1 MKLKEV
7 QCDQFAGLNRND
19 PASTIKFGDGL
30 NLIVG
35 DNEQGKSTMVDL
47 IYYLLFKDVKLDTR
61 SDKEFIARYFP
72 QKTTGRA
79 GDVIDGALVFEDEE
93 GECCI
98 RKEWEKKGGIC
109 RLTLPDG
116 TLIRDP
122 DALKQYL
129 RDTLPYQEGIYGE
142 IVFASQKRQLN
153 CVKSIMEGLNRD
165 KATKDK
171 LQQTRET
178 LLSVLNRAALETGGV
193 ALDELE
199 KQIEQRLTQYN
210 AHWDDRMELPEGG
223 VKRGIHNKWKKEVGL
238 ILQAYYEMEEVRGKL
253 QKAEADEETC
263 EKITDRIR
271 SLEKEK
277 ELRTAEKEEFSGVRT
292 ALKTR
297 RILLEKLTDQTERIR
312 EMEKVLQ
319 EWPKL
324 SRQIAQAQALKEQR
338 NQVTLLRQYEQADR
352 IRINREAAA
361 DRLQQMMPVTQED
374 IDTYRKA
381 QRRKAGLEG
390 KMSGLSL
397 VARIRMEKDMPV
409 HVSQLASGEELV
421 ADGNEFQIN
430 AAVEI
435 EIPDVM
441 KMQLLPQDVDVD
453 VLREEIKACDV
464 VMNHIMDQYKT
475 DSCDKLE
482 EMKAS
487 YQQCQFEMERLD
499 AQWNQ
504 ILDGAD
510 WESLKTAGEEVRYKY
525 SLEAAGET
533 RQHEQ
538 SLETAGEETAHE
550 YSPETAAYTVS
561 PETEEQLP
569 NSSLDPDEIDDR
581 IRALCGAGVSLEEY
595 LGGRKAKQ
603 SACEDK
609 YHSIEEL
616 KKQKETLE
624 QELGQIQKEADEAN
638 QIPDKYKRIPDPDRY
653 LTELNEEVKELEEDI
668 RQSNAQKNE
677 LSRSMDEVAAE
688 EYAELLEE
696 KVQNYEKTRKAYRH
710 WKHISEVFQE
720 LKEQSSDNPVQDIE
734 DHFRKYLAEIS
745 QDALDASM
753 DERMEVDLASGT
765 RRLTYDTLSDGTKDT
780 IALAFRLAMLEH
792 LFPEGNGLA
801 VFDDPFTDMDP
812 GRVRQACRLV
822 QKFAERNQVIF
833 TTCDNKY
840 EEIFGN
846 GPVNVVHIGAD

>member
-1 MKLKEV
+1 
-7 QCDQFAGLNRND
+7 
-19 PASTIKFGDGL
+19 
-30 NLIVG
+30 
-35 DNEQGKSTMVDL
+35 
-47 IYYLLFKDVKLDTR
+47 
-61 SDKEFIARYFP
+61 
-72 QKTTGRA
+72 
-79 GDVIDGALVFEDEE
+79 
-93 GECCI
+93 
-98 RKEWEKKGGIC
+98 
-109 RLTLPDG
+109 
-116 TLIRDP
+116 
-122 DALKQYL
+122 
-129 RDTLPYQEGIYGE
+129 
-142 IVFASQKRQLN
+142 
-153 CVKSIMEGLNRD
+153 
-165 KATKDK
+165 
-171 LQQTRET
+171 
-178 LLSVLNRAALETGGV
+178 
-193 ALDELE
+193 
-199 KQIEQRLTQYN
+199 
-210 AHWDDRMELPEGG
+210 
-223 VKRGIHNKWKKEVGL
+223 
-238 ILQAYYEMEEVRGKL
+238 
-253 QKAEADEETC
+253 
-263 EKITDRIR
+263 
-271 SLEKEK
+271 
-277 ELRTAEKEEFSGVRT
+277 
-292 ALKTR
+292 
-297 RILLEKLTDQTERIR
+297 
-312 EMEKVLQ
+312 
-319 EWPKL
+319 
-324 SRQIAQAQALKEQR
+324 
-338 NQVTLLRQYEQADR
+338 
-352 IRINREAAA
+352 
-361 DRLQQMMPVTQED
+361 
-374 IDTYRKA
+374 
-381 QRRKAGLEG
+381 
-390 KMSGLSL
+390 
-397 VARIRMEKDMPV
+397 MPV
-409 HVSQLASGEELV
+409 HVSQLASGKKLV

-435 EIPDVM
+435 EIPEVM

-453 VLREEIKACDV
+453 VLREEIKVCDV

-753 DERMEVDLASGT
+753 DKRMEVDLASGT

>member
-253 QKAEADEETC
+253 RKAEADEETC
-263 EKITDRIR
+263 EEITDRIR

-312 EMEKVLQ
+312 EMENVLQ

-324 SRQIAQAQALKEQR
+324 SEQIAQAQALKEQR

-352 IRINREAAA
+352 IRINRESAA

-397 VARIRMEKDMPV
+397 VARIQMRGDNPV
-409 HVSQLASGEELV
+409 HVSQLASGEELA

-435 EIPDVM
+435 EIPEVM

-453 VLREEIKACDV
+453 ALREEIKACDV

-482 EMKAS
+482 EMKTL

-499 AQWNQ
+499 AQWDQ
-504 ILDGAD
+504 ILGGAD
-510 WESLKTAGEEVRYKY
+510 WESLKKAGEAARQKY
-525 SLEAAGET
+525 SLETTGEM
-533 RQHEQ
+533 RQSEH

-550 YSPETAAYTVS
+550 YSPETAAHTDS
-561 PETEEQLP
+561 PETEEQFLHSP
-569 NSSLDPDEIDDR
+569 LDPDEIDDS
-581 IRALCGAGVSLEEY
+581 ICALCGAGVSLEEY
-595 LGGRKAKQ
+595 LGGRKVKQ
-603 SACEDK
+603 SACEAK

-624 QELGQIQKEADEAN
+624 QELGQTQKEADEAN

-653 LTELNEEVKELEEDI
+653 LTELNEEVKELEENI
-668 RQSNAQKNE
+668 RRSNARKNE

-696 KVQNYEKTRKAYRH
+696 KVQTYEKTRKAYRH
-710 WKHISEVFQE
+710 WKHIYEVFQE

-753 DERMEVDLASGT
+753 DEKMEIDLASGT

-840 EEIFGN
+840 EEIFQN

>member
-178 LLSVLNRAALETGGV
+178 LFSVLNRAALETGGV

-253 QKAEADEETC
+253 RKAEVDEETC
-263 EKITDRIR
+263 EEITDRIR

-324 SRQIAQAQALKEQR
+324 SEQIAQAQALKEQR
-338 NQVTLLRQYEQADR
+338 NQVTLLRQYEQANQ
-352 IRINREAAA
+352 IRINRESAA

-374 IDTYRKA
+374 IDIYRKA

-397 VARIRMEKDMPV
+397 VARIQMEKDMPV
-409 HVSQLASGEELV
+409 HVSQLESGKKLV

-435 EIPDVM
+435 EIPEVM

-453 VLREEIKACDV
+453 ALREEIKACDV

-482 EMKAS
+482 EMKTL

-504 ILDGAD
+504 ILGGAD
-510 WESLKTAGEEVRYKY
+510 WESLKKAGEAARQKY
-525 SLEAAGET
+525 SLETTGEM
-533 RQHEQ
+533 RQSEH

-581 IRALCGAGVSLEEY
+581 IRALCGAGVSPEEY

-624 QELGQIQKEADEAN
+624 QELGQTQKEADEAN

-668 RQSNAQKNE
+668 RRSNARKNE

-696 KVQNYEKTRKAYRH
+696 KVQTYEKTRKAYRH

>member
-79 GDVIDGALVFEDEE
+79 GDVIDGALVFENEE

-178 LLSVLNRAALETGGV
+178 LFSVLNRAALETGGV

-253 QKAEADEETC
+253 RKAEADEETC
-263 EKITDRIR
+263 EEITDRIR

-297 RILLEKLTDQTERIR
+297 HILLEKLTDQTERIR
-312 EMEKVLQ
+312 EMENVLQ

-324 SRQIAQAQALKEQR
+324 SGQIAQAQALKEQR

-352 IRINREAAA
+352 IRINREATAG
-361 DRLQQMMPVTQED
+361 RLQQMMPVTQED

-397 VARIRMEKDMPV
+397 VARIQMEKDMPV
-409 HVSQLASGEELV
+409 HVSQLESGKKLV
-421 ADGNEFQIN
+421 VDGNEFQIN

-435 EIPDVM
+435 EIPEVM

-482 EMKAS
+482 EMKTS

-510 WESLKTAGEEVRYKY
+510 WENLKAAGEAARKKY
-525 SLEAAGET
+525 SLETTGEM
-533 RQHEQ
+533 RQSEH

-550 YSPETAAYTVS
+550 YSPETAAHTDS
-561 PETEEQLP
+561 PETEEQLLHSP
-569 NSSLDPDEIDDR
+569 LDPDEIDDS

-595 LGGRKAKQ
+595 LGGRKEKQ
-603 SACEDK
+603 SDYEAK

-616 KKQKETLE
+616 KKQKETLG
-624 QELGQIQKEADEAN
+624 QERGQTQKEADETD
-638 QIPDKYKRIPDPDRY
+638 QIPDKYRRIPDPDRY
-653 LTELNEEVKELEEDI
+653 LTELNEEIKELEENI
-668 RQSNAQKNE
+668 RQSNARKNE

-696 KVQNYEKTRKAYRH
+696 KVQTYEKTRKAYRH

-753 DERMEVDLASGT
+753 DEKMEVDLASGT

-840 EEIFGN
+840 EEIFQN

>member
-79 GDVIDGALVFEDEE
+79 GDVIDGALVFEVEE

-129 RDTLPYQEGIYGE
+129 RDTLPYQKGIYGE

-223 VKRGIHNKWKKEVGL
+223 VKRGINNKWKKEVGL
-238 ILQAYYEMEEVRGKL
+238 ILQAYYEMEEVREKL
-253 QKAEADEETC
+253 RKAEADEETC
-263 EKITDRIR
+263 EEITDRIR

-277 ELRTAEKEEFSGVRT
+277 ELRTAEKEKFSGVRT

-397 VARIRMEKDMPV
+397 VARIQMEKDMPV
-409 HVSQLASGEELV
+409 YVSQLASGEELA

-435 EIPDVM
+435 DIPDVM

-482 EMKAS
+482 EMKTS

-510 WESLKTAGEEVRYKY
+510 WENLKAAGEAARQKY
-525 SLEAAGET
+525 SLETTGEM
-533 RQHEQ
+533 RQSEH

-581 IRALCGAGVSLEEY
+581 IRALCGAGVSPEEY

-624 QELGQIQKEADEAN
+624 QELGQTQKEADEAN

-668 RQSNAQKNE
+668 RRSNARKNE

-696 KVQNYEKTRKAYRH
+696 KVQTYEKTRKAYRH

>member
-47 IYYLLFKDVKLDTR
+47 IYYLLFKDVTLDTR
-61 SDKEFIARYFP
+61 SDKEFLARYFP

-178 LLSVLNRAALETGGV
+178 LFSVLNRAALETGGV

-253 QKAEADEETC
+253 RKAEADEETC
-263 EKITDRIR
+263 EEITDRIR

-312 EMEKVLQ
+312 EMENVLQ

-324 SRQIAQAQALKEQR
+324 SEQIAQAQALKEQR

-352 IRINREAAA
+352 IRINRESAA

-397 VARIRMEKDMPV
+397 VARIQMRGDNPV
-409 HVSQLASGEELV
+409 HVSQLASGEELA

-435 EIPDVM
+435 EIPEVM

-453 VLREEIKACDV
+453 ALREEIKACDV

-482 EMKAS
+482 EMKTL

-499 AQWNQ
+499 AQWDQ
-504 ILDGAD
+504 ILGGAD
-510 WESLKTAGEEVRYKY
+510 WESLKKAGEAARQKY
-525 SLEAAGET
+525 SLETTGEM
-533 RQHEQ
+533 RQSEH

-550 YSPETAAYTVS
+550 YSPETAAHTDS
-561 PETEEQLP
+561 PETEEQFLHSP
-569 NSSLDPDEIDDR
+569 LDPDEIDDS
-581 IRALCGAGVSLEEY
+581 ICALCGAGVSLEEY
-595 LGGRKAKQ
+595 LGGRKVKQ
-603 SACEDK
+603 SDYEAK

-624 QELGQIQKEADEAN
+624 QELGQTQKEADEAN

-653 LTELNEEVKELEEDI
+653 LTELNEEVKELEENI
-668 RQSNAQKNE
+668 RQSNARKNE

-696 KVQNYEKTRKAYRH
+696 KVQTDEKTRTASRH
-710 WKHISEVFQE
+710 WKHIYEVFQE

-753 DERMEVDLASGT
+753 DEKMEIDLASGT

>member
-35 DNEQGKSTMVDL
+35 DNEQGKSTMIDL

-116 TLIRDP
+116 TLIRNP

-178 LLSVLNRAALETGGV
+178 LFSVLNRAALETGGV

-292 ALKTR
+292 VLKTR

-381 QRRKAGLEG
+381 QRRKVGLEG

-409 HVSQLASGEELV
+409 HVSQLASGEELA

-435 EIPDVM
+435 DIPDVM

-624 QELGQIQKEADEAN
+624 QELGQTQKEADEAN

-668 RQSNAQKNE
+668 RRSNARKNE

>member
-79 GDVIDGALVFEDEE
+79 GDVIDGALVFEVEE

-129 RDTLPYQEGIYGE
+129 RDTLPYQKGIYGE

-178 LLSVLNRAALETGGV
+178 LLSVLNSAALETGGV

-223 VKRGIHNKWKKEVGL
+223 VKRGINNKWKKEVGL

-253 QKAEADEETC
+253 RKAEADEETC
-263 EKITDRIR
+263 EEITDRIR

-277 ELRTAEKEEFSGVRT
+277 ELRTAEKEKFSGVRT

-397 VARIRMEKDMPV
+397 VARIQMEKDMPV
-409 HVSQLASGEELV
+409 YVSQLASGEELA

-435 EIPDVM
+435 DIPDVM

-482 EMKAS
+482 EMKTS

-510 WESLKTAGEEVRYKY
+510 WENLKAAGEAARQKY
-525 SLEAAGET
+525 SLETTGEM
-533 RQHEQ
+533 RQSEH

-581 IRALCGAGVSLEEY
+581 IRALCGAGVSPEEY

-624 QELGQIQKEADEAN
+624 QELGQTQKEADEAN

-668 RQSNAQKNE
+668 RRSNARKNE

-696 KVQNYEKTRKAYRH
+696 KVQTYEKTRKAYRH

>member
-72 QKTTGRA
+72 QKTTGRV

-352 IRINREAAA
+352 VRINREAAA

-397 VARIRMEKDMPV
+397 VARIQMEKDMPV
-409 HVSQLASGEELV
+409 HVSQLASGKKLV

-435 EIPDVM
+435 EIPEVM

-624 QELGQIQKEADEAN
+624 QELGQTQKEADEAN

-668 RQSNAQKNE
+668 RRSNARKNE

>member
-199 KQIEQRLTQYN
+199 KQIEQRFTQYN
-210 AHWDDRMELPEGG
+210 AHWDERMELPEGG

-253 QKAEADEETC
+253 RKAEADEETC
-263 EKITDRIR
+263 EEITDRIR

-397 VARIRMEKDMPV
+397 VARIQMEKDMPV
-409 HVSQLASGEELV
+409 HVSQLASGEELA

-482 EMKAS
+482 EMKTS

-510 WESLKTAGEEVRYKY
+510 WENLKAAGEAARQKY
-525 SLEAAGET
+525 SLETTGEM
-533 RQHEQ
+533 RQSEH
-538 SLETAGEETAHE
+538 GEETAHE

-581 IRALCGAGVSLEEY
+581 IRALCGAGVSPEEY

-624 QELGQIQKEADEAN
+624 QELGQTQKEADEAN

-668 RQSNAQKNE
+668 RRSNARKNE

-696 KVQNYEKTRKAYRH
+696 KVQTYEKTRKAYRH

>member
-79 GDVIDGALVFEDEE
+79 GDVIDGALVFENEE

-178 LLSVLNRAALETGGV
+178 LFSVLNRAALETGGV

-253 QKAEADEETC
+253 RNAEADEETC
-263 EKITDRIR
+263 EEITDRIR

-297 RILLEKLTDQTERIR
+297 HILLEKLTDQTERIR
-312 EMEKVLQ
+312 EMENVLQ

-324 SRQIAQAQALKEQR
+324 SGQIAQAQALKEQR

-352 IRINREAAA
+352 IRINREATAG
-361 DRLQQMMPVTQED
+361 RLQQMMPVTQED

-397 VARIRMEKDMPV
+397 VARIQMEKDMPV
-409 HVSQLASGEELV
+409 HVSQLESGKKLV
-421 ADGNEFQIN
+421 VDGNEFQIN

-435 EIPDVM
+435 E
-441 KMQLLPQDVDVD
+441 
-453 VLREEIKACDV
+453 
-464 VMNHIMDQYKT
+464 
-475 DSCDKLE
+475 
-482 EMKAS
+482 
-487 YQQCQFEMERLD
+487 
-499 AQWNQ
+499 
-504 ILDGAD
+504 
-510 WESLKTAGEEVRYKY
+510 TAK
-525 SLEAAGET
+525 
-533 RQHEQ
+533 
-538 SLETAGEETAHE
+538 
-550 YSPETAAYTVS
+550 
-561 PETEEQLP
+561 
-569 NSSLDPDEIDDR
+569 
-581 IRALCGAGVSLEEY
+581 
-595 LGGRKAKQ
+595 
-603 SACEDK
+603 
-609 YHSIEEL
+609 
-616 KKQKETLE
+616 
-624 QELGQIQKEADEAN
+624 
-638 QIPDKYKRIPDPDRY
+638 
-653 LTELNEEVKELEEDI
+653 
-668 RQSNAQKNE
+668 
-677 LSRSMDEVAAE
+677 
-688 EYAELLEE
+688 
-696 KVQNYEKTRKAYRH
+696 
-710 WKHISEVFQE
+710 
-720 LKEQSSDNPVQDIE
+720 
-734 DHFRKYLAEIS
+734 
-745 QDALDASM
+745 
-753 DERMEVDLASGT
+753 SG
-765 RRLTYDTLSDGTKDT
+765 
-780 IALAFRLAMLEH
+780 
-792 LFPEGNGLA
+792 
-801 VFDDPFTDMDP
+801 
-812 GRVRQACRLV
+812 
-822 QKFAERNQVIF
+822 
-833 TTCDNKY
+833 
-840 EEIFGN
+840 
-846 GPVNVVHIGAD
+846 

>member
-1 MKLKEV
+1 MTGAVRRIMKLKEV
-7 QCDQFAGLNRND
+7 RCDQFAGLNRND
-19 PASTIKFGDGL
+19 PASTIKFDGGL

-79 GDVIDGALVFEDEE
+79 GDVIDGALVFEDDE

-171 LQQTRET
+171 LQQTKET

-199 KQIEQRLTQYN
+199 KQLEQRLIQYN

-223 VKRGIHNKWKKEVGL
+223 VKRGIHNKWKREVGL
-238 ILQAYYEMEEVRGKL
+238 ILQAYYEMEEVREKL
-253 QKAEADEETC
+253 QKTEADEEAC
-263 EKITDRIR
+263 EEITGRIR

-277 ELRTAEKEEFSGVRT
+277 ELRTAEKEEFSGFRT

-297 RILLEKLTDQTERIR
+297 RILLEKLTDQTERIH
-312 EMEKVLQ
+312 EMEEVLL

-324 SRQIAQAQALKEQR
+324 SEQIAQAQTLREQR
-338 NQVTLLRQYEQADR
+338 KQAVLLRQYEQADR
-352 IRINREAAA
+352 IRIDWEAATG
-361 DRLQQMMPVTQED
+361 RLQQMMPVTQDD
-374 IDTYRKA
+374 IDAYRKA
-381 QRRKAGLEG
+381 QRRKSGLEG

-397 VARIRMEKDMPV
+397 VARIQMLADAPV
-409 HVSQLASGEELV
+409 HVSQLASGKELA
-421 ADGNEFQIN
+421 ADNHEYQIN
-430 AAVEI
+430 DAVEI

-453 VLREEIKACDV
+453 ALREEIKECDM
-464 VMNHIMDQYKT
+464 VMKRIMDQYKV

-482 EMKAS
+482 EMKTA
-487 YQQCQFEMERLD
+487 YQQCQFELERLD
-499 AQWNQ
+499 AQWDR

-510 WESLKTAGEEVRYKY
+510 WESLKEAGEAARQKY
-525 SLEAAGET
+525 
-533 RQHEQ
+533 

-550 YSPETAAYTVS
+550 YSPET
-561 PETEEQLP
+561 EEQLP
-569 NSSLDPDEIDDR
+569 HSPLDLDEIDNK
-581 IRALCGAGVSLEEY
+581 IRVLCGAGVSLEEY

-603 SACEDK
+603 SDYEAK

-616 KKQKETLE
+616 KKQKETLK
-624 QELGQIQKEADEAN
+624 QERGQTQKEADEAN
-638 QIPDKYKRIPDPDRY
+638 QIPEKYQQIQDPDRY
-653 LTELNEEVKELEEDI
+653 LAKLNEEVKELEEDI
-668 RQSNAQKNE
+668 RQSNARKNE

-696 KVQNYEKTRKAYRH
+696 KAQTYEKTRKTYQH

-720 LKEQSSDNPVQDIE
+720 LKEQSGDNPVQDIE
-734 DHFRKYLAEIS
+734 EHFRRYLGEIS
-745 QDALDASM
+745 QDALNASM
-753 DERMEVDLASGT
+753 DEKMEIDLANGT

-840 EEIFGN
+840 EEIFQN

>member
-142 IVFASQKRQLN
+142 IVFASKKRQLN

-178 LLSVLNRAALETGGV
+178 LFSVLNRAALETGGV

-253 QKAEADEETC
+253 RKAEADEETC
-263 EKITDRIR
+263 EEITDRIC
-271 SLEKEK
+271 SLEKVK

-297 RILLEKLTDQTERIR
+297 HILLEKLTDQTERIR
-312 EMEKVLQ
+312 EMENVLQ

-324 SRQIAQAQALKEQR
+324 SGQIAQAQALKEQR

-352 IRINREAAA
+352 IRINREATAG
-361 DRLQQMMPVTQED
+361 RLQQMMPVTQED

-397 VARIRMEKDMPV
+397 VARIQMEKDMPV
-409 HVSQLASGEELV
+409 HVSQLESGKKLV

-435 EIPDVM
+435 EIPEVM

-453 VLREEIKACDV
+453 ALREEIKACDV

-482 EMKAS
+482 EMKTL
-487 YQQCQFEMERLD
+487 YQQCQFELERLD
-499 AQWNQ
+499 AQWDQ

-510 WESLKTAGEEVRYKY
+510 WETLKKAGEAARQKY
-525 SLEAAGET
+525 SLETTGEM
-533 RQHEQ
+533 RQSEH

-550 YSPETAAYTVS
+550 YSPETAAHTDS
-561 PETEEQLP
+561 PETEEQLLHSP
-569 NSSLDPDEIDDR
+569 LDPDEIDDS
-581 IRALCGAGVSLEEY
+581 IRALCGAGVSPEEY

-624 QELGQIQKEADEAN
+624 QELGQTQKEADEAN

-668 RQSNAQKNE
+668 RRSNARKNE

-696 KVQNYEKTRKAYRH
+696 KVQTYEKTRKAYRH

>member
-142 IVFASQKRQLN
+142 IVFASKKRQLN

-178 LLSVLNRAALETGGV
+178 LFSVLNRAALETGGV

-253 QKAEADEETC
+253 RKAEADEETC
-263 EKITDRIR
+263 EEITDRIC
-271 SLEKEK
+271 SLEKVK

-297 RILLEKLTDQTERIR
+297 HILLEKLTDQTERIR
-312 EMEKVLQ
+312 EMENVLQ

-324 SRQIAQAQALKEQR
+324 SGQIAQAQALKEQR

-352 IRINREAAA
+352 IRINREATAG
-361 DRLQQMMPVTQED
+361 RLQQMMPVTQED

-397 VARIRMEKDMPV
+397 VARIQMEKDMPV
-409 HVSQLASGEELV
+409 HVSQLESGKKLV

-435 EIPDVM
+435 EIPEVM

-453 VLREEIKACDV
+453 ALREEIKACDV

-482 EMKAS
+482 EMKTL
-487 YQQCQFEMERLD
+487 YQQCQFELERLD
-499 AQWNQ
+499 AQWDQ

-510 WESLKTAGEEVRYKY
+510 WETLKKAGEAARQKY
-525 SLEAAGET
+525 SLETTGEM
-533 RQHEQ
+533 RQSEH

-550 YSPETAAYTVS
+550 YSPETAAHTDS
-561 PETEEQLP
+561 PETEEQLLHSP
-569 NSSLDPDEIDDR
+569 LDPDEIDDS

-595 LGGRKAKQ
+595 LGGRKEKQ
-603 SACEDK
+603 SDYEAK

-616 KKQKETLE
+616 KKQKETLG
-624 QELGQIQKEADEAN
+624 QERGQTQKEADETD
-638 QIPDKYKRIPDPDRY
+638 QIPDKYRRIPDPDRY
-653 LTELNEEVKELEEDI
+653 LTELNEEIKELEENI
-668 RQSNAQKNE
+668 RQSNARKNE

-696 KVQNYEKTRKAYRH
+696 KVQTYEKTRKAYRH
-710 WKHISEVFQE
+710 WKRISEVFQE

-840 EEIFGN
+840 EEIFQN
-846 GPVNVVHIGAD
+846 GSVNVVHIGAD

>member
-142 IVFASQKRQLN
+142 IVFASKKRQLN

-178 LLSVLNRAALETGGV
+178 LFSVLNRAALETGGV

-253 QKAEADEETC
+253 RKAEADEETC
-263 EKITDRIR
+263 EEITDRIC
-271 SLEKEK
+271 SLEKVK

-297 RILLEKLTDQTERIR
+297 HILLEKLTDQTERIR
-312 EMEKVLQ
+312 EMENVLQ

-324 SRQIAQAQALKEQR
+324 SGQIAQAQALKEQR

-352 IRINREAAA
+352 IRINREATAG
-361 DRLQQMMPVTQED
+361 RLQQMMPVTQED

-397 VARIRMEKDMPV
+397 VARIQMEKDMPV
-409 HVSQLASGEELV
+409 HVSQLESGKKLV

-435 EIPDVM
+435 EIPEVM

-453 VLREEIKACDV
+453 VLREEIKACEV

-482 EMKAS
+482 EMKTL
-487 YQQCQFEMERLD
+487 YQQCQFELERLD
-499 AQWNQ
+499 AQWDQ

-510 WESLKTAGEEVRYKY
+510 WETLKKAGEAARQKY
-525 SLEAAGET
+525 SLETTGEM
-533 RQHEQ
+533 RQSEH

-550 YSPETAAYTVS
+550 YSPETAAHTDS
-561 PETEEQLP
+561 PETEEQLLHSP
-569 NSSLDPDEIDDR
+569 LDPDEIDDS

-595 LGGRKAKQ
+595 LGGRKEKQ
-603 SACEDK
+603 SDYEAK

-616 KKQKETLE
+616 KKQKETLG
-624 QELGQIQKEADEAN
+624 QERGQTQKEADETD
-638 QIPDKYKRIPDPDRY
+638 QIPDKYRRIPDPDRY
-653 LTELNEEVKELEEDI
+653 LTELNEEIKELEENI
-668 RQSNAQKNE
+668 RQSNARKNE

-696 KVQNYEKTRKAYRH
+696 KVQTYEKTRKAYRH
-710 WKHISEVFQE
+710 WKRISEVFQE

-840 EEIFGN
+840 EEIFQN
-846 GPVNVVHIGAD
+846 GSVNVVHIGAD

>member
-171 LQQTRET
+171 LQQTRKT

-253 QKAEADEETC
+253 RKAEVDEETC
-263 EKITDRIR
+263 EKITDRIH

-352 IRINREAAA
+352 VRINREAAA

-397 VARIRMEKDMPV
+397 VARIQMEKDMPV
-409 HVSQLASGEELV
+409 HVSQLASGKKLV

-435 EIPDVM
+435 EIPEVM

-453 VLREEIKACDV
+453 VLREEIKVCDV

-753 DERMEVDLASGT
+753 DKRMEVDLASGT

>member
-441 KMQLLPQDVDVD
+441 KMQLLSQDVDVD

>member
-178 LLSVLNRAALETGGV
+178 LFSVLNRAALETGGV

-253 QKAEADEETC
+253 RKAEADEETC
-263 EKITDRIR
+263 EEITDRIC
-271 SLEKEK
+271 SLEKVK

-297 RILLEKLTDQTERIR
+297 CILLEKLTDQTERIR
-312 EMEKVLQ
+312 EMENVLQ

-324 SRQIAQAQALKEQR
+324 SGQIAQAQALKEQR

-352 IRINREAAA
+352 IRINREATAG
-361 DRLQQMMPVTQED
+361 RLQQMMPVTQED

-397 VARIRMEKDMPV
+397 VARIQMRGDNPV
-409 HVSQLASGEELV
+409 HVSQLESGKKLV

-435 EIPDVM
+435 EIPEVM

-453 VLREEIKACDV
+453 ALREEIKACDV

-482 EMKAS
+482 EMKTL

-499 AQWNQ
+499 AQWDQ
-504 ILDGAD
+504 ILGGAD
-510 WESLKTAGEEVRYKY
+510 WESLKKAGEAARQKY
-525 SLEAAGET
+525 SLETTGEM
-533 RQHEQ
+533 RQSEH

-550 YSPETAAYTVS
+550 YSPETAAHTDC

-569 NSSLDPDEIDDR
+569 NSSLDPDEIDDS

-603 SACEDK
+603 SDYEAK

-624 QELGQIQKEADEAN
+624 QELGQTQKEADEAN

-668 RQSNAQKNE
+668 RQSNARKNE

-696 KVQNYEKTRKAYRH
+696 KVQTYEKTRKAYRH

-753 DERMEVDLASGT
+753 DEKMEIDLASGT

-840 EEIFGN
+840 EEIFQN

>member
-79 GDVIDGALVFEDEE
+79 GDVIDGALVFEVEE

-129 RDTLPYQEGIYGE
+129 RDTLPYQKGIYGE

-223 VKRGIHNKWKKEVGL
+223 VKRGINNKWKKEVGL

-253 QKAEADEETC
+253 RKAEADEETC
-263 EKITDRIR
+263 EEITDRIR

-277 ELRTAEKEEFSGVRT
+277 ELRTAEKEKFSGVRT

-381 QRRKAGLEG
+381 QRRKASLEG

-397 VARIRMEKDMPV
+397 VARIQMEKDMPV
-409 HVSQLASGEELV
+409 YVSQLASGEELA

-435 EIPDVM
+435 DIPDVM

-482 EMKAS
+482 EMKTS

-510 WESLKTAGEEVRYKY
+510 WENLKAAGEAARQKY
-525 SLEAAGET
+525 SLETTGEM
-533 RQHEQ
+533 RQSEH

-581 IRALCGAGVSLEEY
+581 IRALCGAGVSPEEY

-624 QELGQIQKEADEAN
+624 QELGQTQKEADEAN

-668 RQSNAQKNE
+668 RRSNARKNE

-696 KVQNYEKTRKAYRH
+696 KVQTYEKTRKAYRH

>member
-178 LLSVLNRAALETGGV
+178 LFSVLNRAALETGGV

-253 QKAEADEETC
+253 RKAEADEETC
-263 EKITDRIR
+263 EEITDRIR

-324 SRQIAQAQALKEQR
+324 SEQIAQAQALKEQR

-352 IRINREAAA
+352 IRINREATAG
-361 DRLQQMMPVTQED
+361 RLQQMMPVTQED

-381 QRRKAGLEG
+381 QRRKSGLEG

-397 VARIRMEKDMPV
+397 VARIQMEKDMPV
-409 HVSQLASGEELV
+409 HVSQLESGKKLV

-435 EIPDVM
+435 EIPEVM

-482 EMKAS
+482 EMKTL

-499 AQWNQ
+499 AQWDQ
-504 ILDGAD
+504 ILGGAD
-510 WESLKTAGEEVRYKY
+510 WESLKKAGEAARQKY
-525 SLEAAGET
+525 SLETTGEM
-533 RQHEQ
+533 RQSEH

-550 YSPETAAYTVS
+550 YSPETAAHTDS
-561 PETEEQLP
+561 PETEEQFLHSP
-569 NSSLDPDEIDDR
+569 LDPDEIDDS
-581 IRALCGAGVSLEEY
+581 ICALCGAGVSLEEY
-595 LGGRKAKQ
+595 LGGRKVKQ
-603 SACEDK
+603 SDYEAK

-624 QELGQIQKEADEAN
+624 QELGQTQKEADEAN

-653 LTELNEEVKELEEDI
+653 LTELNEEVKELEENI
-668 RQSNAQKNE
+668 RQSNARKNE

-696 KVQNYEKTRKAYRH
+696 KVQTYEKTRKAYRH
-710 WKHISEVFQE
+710 WKHIYEVFQE

-753 DERMEVDLASGT
+753 DEKMEIDLASGT

-840 EEIFGN
+840 EEIFQN

>member
-35 DNEQGKSTMVDL
+35 DNEQGKSTMIDL

-72 QKTTGRA
+72 RKTTGRA

-253 QKAEADEETC
+253 RKAEADEETC
-263 EKITDRIR
+263 EEITDRIH

-297 RILLEKLTDQTERIR
+297 RILLEKMTDQTERIR

-397 VARIRMEKDMPV
+397 VARIQMEKDMPV
-409 HVSQLASGEELV
+409 HVSQLASGEELA

-435 EIPDVM
+435 DIPDVM

-482 EMKAS
+482 EMKTS

-510 WESLKTAGEEVRYKY
+510 WENLKAAGEAARQKY
-525 SLEAAGET
+525 SLETTGEM
-533 RQHEQ
+533 RQSEHR
-538 SLETAGEETAHE
+538 LETAGEETAHE

-581 IRALCGAGVSLEEY
+581 IRALCGAGVSPEEY

-624 QELGQIQKEADEAN
+624 QELGQTQKEADEAN

-668 RQSNAQKNE
+668 RRSNARKNE

-696 KVQNYEKTRKAYRH
+696 KVQTYEKTRKAYRH

>member
-210 AHWDDRMELPEGG
+210 AHWNDRMELPEGG

-253 QKAEADEETC
+253 RKAEADEETC
-263 EKITDRIR
+263 EEITDRIR

-390 KMSGLSL
+390 EMSGLSL
-397 VARIRMEKDMPV
+397 VARIQMEKDMPV
-409 HVSQLASGEELV
+409 HVSQLASGEELA

-435 EIPDVM
+435 DIPDVM

-453 VLREEIKACDV
+453 VLQEEIKACDV

-482 EMKAS
+482 EMKTS

-510 WESLKTAGEEVRYKY
+510 WENLKAAGEAARQKY
-525 SLEAAGET
+525 SLETTGEM
-533 RQHEQ
+533 RQSEH

-569 NSSLDPDEIDDR
+569 NRSLDPDEIDDR
-581 IRALCGAGVSLEEY
+581 IRALCGAGVSPEEY

-624 QELGQIQKEADEAN
+624 QELGQTQKEADEAN

-668 RQSNAQKNE
+668 RRSNARKNE

>member
-1 MKLKEV
+1 
-7 QCDQFAGLNRND
+7 
-19 PASTIKFGDGL
+19 
-30 NLIVG
+30 
-35 DNEQGKSTMVDL
+35 
-47 IYYLLFKDVKLDTR
+47 
-61 SDKEFIARYFP
+61 
-72 QKTTGRA
+72 
-79 GDVIDGALVFEDEE
+79 
-93 GECCI
+93 
-98 RKEWEKKGGIC
+98 
-109 RLTLPDG
+109 
-116 TLIRDP
+116 
-122 DALKQYL
+122 
-129 RDTLPYQEGIYGE
+129 
-142 IVFASQKRQLN
+142 
-153 CVKSIMEGLNRD
+153 MEN
-165 KATKDK
+165 
-171 LQQTRET
+171 
-178 LLSVLNRAALETGGV
+178 
-193 ALDELE
+193 
-199 KQIEQRLTQYN
+199 
-210 AHWDDRMELPEGG
+210 
-223 VKRGIHNKWKKEVGL
+223 
-238 ILQAYYEMEEVRGKL
+238 
-253 QKAEADEETC
+253 
-263 EKITDRIR
+263 
-271 SLEKEK
+271 
-277 ELRTAEKEEFSGVRT
+277 
-292 ALKTR
+292 
-297 RILLEKLTDQTERIR
+297 
-312 EMEKVLQ
+312 VLQ

-324 SRQIAQAQALKEQR
+324 SEQIAQAQALKEQR

-352 IRINREAAA
+352 IRITRESAA

-397 VARIRMEKDMPV
+397 VARIQMRGDNPV
-409 HVSQLASGEELV
+409 HVSQLASGEELA

-435 EIPDVM
+435 EIPEVM

-453 VLREEIKACDV
+453 ALREEIKACDV

-482 EMKAS
+482 EMKTL

-499 AQWNQ
+499 AQWDQ
-504 ILDGAD
+504 ILGGAD
-510 WESLKTAGEEVRYKY
+510 WESLKKAGEAARQKY
-525 SLEAAGET
+525 SLETTGEM
-533 RQHEQ
+533 RQSEH

-550 YSPETAAYTVS
+550 YSPETAAHTDS
-561 PETEEQLP
+561 PETEEQFLHSP
-569 NSSLDPDEIDDR
+569 LDPDEIDDS
-581 IRALCGAGVSLEEY
+581 ICALCGAGVSLEEY
-595 LGGRKAKQ
+595 LGGRKVKQ
-603 SACEDK
+603 SDYEAK

-624 QELGQIQKEADEAN
+624 QELGQTQKEADEAN

-653 LTELNEEVKELEEDI
+653 LTELNEEVKELEENI
-668 RQSNAQKNE
+668 RQSNARKNE

-696 KVQNYEKTRKAYRH
+696 KVQTYEKTRKAYRH
-710 WKHISEVFQE
+710 WKHIYEVFQE

-753 DERMEVDLASGT
+753 DEKMEIDLASGT

>member
-35 DNEQGKSTMVDL
+35 DNEQGKSTMIDL

-72 QKTTGRA
+72 QKTTGRV

-292 ALKTR
+292 VLKTR

>member
-178 LLSVLNRAALETGGV
+178 LFSVLNRAALETGGV

-253 QKAEADEETC
+253 RKAEADEENC
-263 EKITDRIR
+263 EEITDRIR

-297 RILLEKLTDQTERIR
+297 RILLEKLTDQTDRIR

-324 SRQIAQAQALKEQR
+324 SEQIAQAQALKEQR
-338 NQVTLLRQYEQADR
+338 NQITLLRQYEQADR
-352 IRINREAAA
+352 IRINRESAA

-374 IDTYRKA
+374 IDTYRKV

-397 VARIRMEKDMPV
+397 VARIQMRGDNPV
-409 HVSQLASGEELV
+409 HVSQLASGEELA

-435 EIPDVM
+435 EIPEVM

-453 VLREEIKACDV
+453 VLREEIKACDA
-464 VMNHIMDQYKT
+464 VMNRIMDQYKT

-482 EMKAS
+482 EMKTS
-487 YQQCQFEMERLD
+487 YQQCQFELERLD
-499 AQWNQ
+499 AQWDQ

-510 WESLKTAGEEVRYKY
+510 WETLKAAGEVARQKY
-525 SLEAAGET
+525 SLETTGEM
-533 RQHEQ
+533 RQSEH

-550 YSPETAAYTVS
+550 YSPETAAYTDS
-561 PETEEQLP
+561 PETEEQLLHSP
-569 NSSLDPDEIDDR
+569 LDPDEIDDS

-624 QELGQIQKEADEAN
+624 QELGQTQKEANEAN

-668 RQSNAQKNE
+668 RQSNARKNE

-696 KVQNYEKTRKAYRH
+696 KVQTYEKTRKAYRH

-745 QDALDASM
+745 QDALEASM
-753 DERMEVDLASGT
+753 DEKMEVDLASGT
-765 RRLTYDTLSDGTKDT
+765 RRLTYDTLSDGTKDA

-840 EEIFGN
+840 EEIFQN

>member
-79 GDVIDGALVFEDEE
+79 GDVIDGALVFEVEE
-93 GECCI
+93 GEYCI

-129 RDTLPYQEGIYGE
+129 RDTLPYQKGIYGE

-223 VKRGIHNKWKKEVGL
+223 VKRGINNKWKKEVGL

-253 QKAEADEETC
+253 RKAEADEETC
-263 EKITDRIR
+263 EEITDRIR

-277 ELRTAEKEEFSGVRT
+277 ELRTAEKEKFSGVRT

-397 VARIRMEKDMPV
+397 VARIQMEKDMPV
-409 HVSQLASGEELV
+409 YVSQLASGEELA

-435 EIPDVM
+435 DIPDVM

-482 EMKAS
+482 EMKTS

-510 WESLKTAGEEVRYKY
+510 WENLKAAGEAARQKY
-525 SLEAAGET
+525 SLETTGEM
-533 RQHEQ
+533 RQSEH

-581 IRALCGAGVSLEEY
+581 IRALCGAGVSPEEY

-624 QELGQIQKEADEAN
+624 QELGQTQKEADEAN

-668 RQSNAQKNE
+668 RRSNARKNE

-696 KVQNYEKTRKAYRH
+696 KVQTYEKTRKAYRH

>member
-753 DERMEVDLASGT
+753 DKRMEVDLASGT